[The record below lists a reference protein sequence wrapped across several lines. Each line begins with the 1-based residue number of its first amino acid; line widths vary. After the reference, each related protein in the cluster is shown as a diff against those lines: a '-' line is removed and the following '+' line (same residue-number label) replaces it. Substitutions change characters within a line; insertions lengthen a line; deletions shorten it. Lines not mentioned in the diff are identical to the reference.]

1 MQRSKKLTTIKTLLN
16 EIQKKKEFHLC
27 DKYFY
32 SDMVHLYE
40 DEGHTIRV
48 NETDAEAYC
57 EAEKIKHNA
66 VICNYITICTK
77 K

>member
-1 MQRSKKLTTIKTLLN
+1 
-16 EIQKKKEFHLC
+16 
-27 DKYFY
+27 
-32 SDMVHLYE
+32 MVHLYE